1 MNASPAMVD
10 FSRHAGAPIVMR
22 FGAFGDM
29 IMLLPMLRFLH
40 RHTGHPVDLIS
51 SGGWNHAVTGSQP
64 AVAGLQLLTSRKAP
78 YWSNRSQRELVR
90 WLRQQRGRPVFIC
103 ETDEKSRWLVQR
115 AGIPAGDR
123 FWAGDDPFRPGEH
136 WICRWLR
143 IAHSAYGQPF
153 AATDV
158 TGLLRQGWLALDA
171 AARADCEAWLQQR
184 GWAGRRLV
192 LVQAGSKRTT
202 RRGRVDRDSN
212 VKFWPHEN
220 WIQVG
225 QAVLDADPDA
235 QLLFCGSPPESDY
248 AQELAQG
255 VGNPRA
261 AAVADDL
268 PIPRLLALQ
277 ERAAGMLSV
286 DTGPAH
292 AAAAMNCPLVVL
304 FGEMDPAMWRPWAVD
319 APVEVVRAEPA
330 VEVRSIPPARVLEAW
345 ARIAA
350 RSQVAESASS

>member
-1 MNASPAMVD
+1 MNPSGQLTD
-10 FSRHAGAPIVMR
+10 FSQHTAAPIVMR

-29 IMLLPMLRFLH
+29 IMLLPMLRFLQ
-40 RHTGHPVDLIS
+40 RQAGAPVDLIS

-64 AVAGLQLLTSRKAP
+64 CVAGLQLLTSRKAP
-78 YWSNRSQRELVR
+78 YWSNRSQRDLVG

-103 ETDEKSRWLVQR
+103 ETDDKSRWLVSK
-115 AGIPAGDR
+115 AGIPASDYL
-123 FWAGDDPFRPGEH
+123 WAGDDPFRAGEH
-136 WICRWLR
+136 WISRWLR
-143 IAHSAYGQPF
+143 IAHSAYRQPF
-153 AATDV
+153 SADDV
-158 TGLLRQGWLALDA
+158 TGLLRQGWLELDA

-225 QAVLDADPDA
+225 RAVLDADPDA
-235 QLLFCGSPPESDY
+235 QLLFCGSPPEAEY
-248 AQELAQG
+248 AQELARG
-255 VGNPRA
+255 VASARA

-277 ERAAGMLSV
+277 ERALGMLSV

-330 VEVRSIPPARVLEAW
+330 VDVRSIPPTLVLEAW
-345 ARIAA
+345 SRIAA
-350 RSQVAESASS
+350 TAQAAESVSS